1 MTDAGPFFLLQ
12 VHGDLASL
20 FSPSSVPLSSVGS
33 VLCGCSGCEW
43 VLPQSVT
50 GMLATSGPGY
60 IKPYWCASKM
70 LPKLADDAN
79 AAKAV
84 GGDRCY
90 LSSPAPSSQI
100 VPSNKAINLIDQ
112 HISFIATFILQL
124 GRTIYCLKKKKNSN
138 QGSLVSADAS
148 QDYGVGWMEAE
159 PCFFSV
165 WSALHALSAYLPG
178 FRQTADQVNWS
189 LILSEWDVFFFPC
202 LTIDWHRTYIWLALA
217 ERWKHMLLSCLHHA
231 CAVMFTPQS
240 MCLFLGW
247 DKWLQVCRFSISQ

>member
-124 GRTIYCLKKKKNSN
+124 GGTIYCLKKKKKT
-138 QGSLVSADAS
+138 QIRAA
-148 QDYGVGWMEAE
+148 
-159 PCFFSV
+159 
-165 WSALHALSAYLPG
+165 
-178 FRQTADQVNWS
+178 
-189 LILSEWDVFFFPC
+189 
-202 LTIDWHRTYIWLALA
+202 WLALMHHRIMVLA
-217 ERWKHMLLSCLHHA
+217 GWRLSPASSLCGLLY
-231 CAVMFTPQS
+231 M
-240 MCLFLGW
+240 LFLHTSLGS
-247 DKWLQVCRFSISQ
+247 DRRQIKLIGLLYCLNETFFFSRALL

>member
-1 MTDAGPFFLLQ
+1 MVAVFISGLGSTLLTMDVWIDDRHWPFFSMQ
-12 VHGDLASL
+12 VQGDLASL

-33 VLCGCSGCEW
+33 VLCGYSGCERA
-43 VLPQSVT
+43 LPESVT

-112 HISFIATFILQL
+112 HINFTATFMLQL
-124 GRTIYCLKKKKNSN
+124 GETIYCLKKKNLN
-138 QGSLVSADAS
+138 EGSLVSTDAS
-148 QDYGVGWMEAE
+148 KDWGLEFETWLLL
-159 PCFFSV
+159 SV
-165 WSALHALSAYLPG
+165 W
-178 FRQTADQVNWS
+178 
-189 LILSEWDVFFFPC
+189 LILHIFFCVHLSFLFPHPP
-202 LTIDWHRTYIWLALA
+202 DSSHSSD
-217 ERWKHMLLSCLHHA
+217 M
-231 CAVMFTPQS
+231 
-240 MCLFLGW
+240 
-247 DKWLQVCRFSISQ
+247 

>member
-1 MTDAGPFFLLQ
+1 MSFRVINSGINITSVVQIKTKTSIALKIWVVIEIWREHQHSATEVLLRRNNKKLKLTAIIEAVFISGLGPILPTMDVWLDDRHWAFFLIQ

-20 FSPSSVPLSSVGS
+20 FSLSSVPLSSVGS

-43 VLPQSVT
+43 VLPESVT

-112 HISFIATFILQL
+112 QINFIATFILQL
-124 GRTIYCLKKKKNSN
+124 RWTI
-138 QGSLVSADAS
+138 
-148 QDYGVGWMEAE
+148 
-159 PCFFSV
+159 
-165 WSALHALSAYLPG
+165 
-178 FRQTADQVNWS
+178 
-189 LILSEWDVFFFPC
+189 
-202 LTIDWHRTYIWLALA
+202 
-217 ERWKHMLLSCLHHA
+217 
-231 CAVMFTPQS
+231 
-240 MCLFLGW
+240 
-247 DKWLQVCRFSISQ
+247 